1 MTVVLD
7 TNVLVSAFAARG
19 LCADLFRDVIS
30 QHTLVLSDYIL
41 DELQAKLTEK
51 LRVPTP
57 VVHGIHAL
65 LLPCRVVY
73 AELPDISVD
82 IRDSEDIP
90 IVAFALAMK
99 ADFLISG
106 DRDLLDIAL
115 TLPVP
120 VISPR
125 QFYQQ

>member
-1 MTVVLD
+1 MIVVLD

-30 QHTLVLSDYIL
+30 HHTLAISDYIL
-41 DELQAKLTEK
+41 DELQQKLTEK

-57 VVHGIHAL
+57 VVLSIHAL
-65 LLPCRVVY
+65 LQPYRVVH
-73 AELPDISVD
+73 AQLPDIDID
-82 IRDSEDIP
+82 IRDLKDIP

-99 ADFLISG
+99 ADYLITG
-106 DRDLLDIAL
+106 DRDLLDIASS
-115 TLPVP
+115 LPVP

-125 QFYQQ
+125 EFYQQ

>member
-1 MTVVLD
+1 VTVVLD

-30 QHTLVLSDYIL
+30 HHTLAISDYIL
-41 DELQAKLTEK
+41 DELQQKLTEK
-51 LRVPTP
+51 LQVPAP
-57 VVHGIHAL
+57 VALSINAL
-65 LLPCRVVY
+65 LLPYRVVH
-73 AELPDISVD
+73 AQLPDIAADV
-82 IRDSEDIP
+82 RDLDDIP

-99 ADFLISG
+99 ADFLITG
-106 DRDLLDIAL
+106 DRDLLDIAIS
-115 TLPVP
+115 LPVP

>member
-30 QHTLVLSDYIL
+30 HHTLALSDYIL
-41 DELQAKLTEK
+41 DELQQKLTEK
-51 LRVPTP
+51 LRVSTP
-57 VVHGIHAL
+57 VAQGIHAL
-65 LLPCRVVY
+65 LLPYRVVH
-73 AELPDISVD
+73 AELPDIDVD
-82 IRDSEDIP
+82 IRDSDDIP

-99 ADFLISG
+99 ADFLITG

-115 TLPVP
+115 SLPVP

-125 QFYQQ
+125 QFYQR

>member
-30 QHTLVLSDYIL
+30 HHRLTLSDYIL
-41 DELQAKLTEK
+41 AELQQKLTET
-51 LRVPTP
+51 LRVSLP
-57 VVHGIHAL
+57 VAQSIHAL
-65 LLPCRVVY
+65 LLPYRVVHE
-73 AELPDISVD
+73 ELPDIDAD
-82 IRDSEDIP
+82 IRDSDDIP

-99 ADFLISG
+99 ADYLITG

-115 TLPVP
+115 SLPVP

-125 QFYQQ
+125 EFYQL